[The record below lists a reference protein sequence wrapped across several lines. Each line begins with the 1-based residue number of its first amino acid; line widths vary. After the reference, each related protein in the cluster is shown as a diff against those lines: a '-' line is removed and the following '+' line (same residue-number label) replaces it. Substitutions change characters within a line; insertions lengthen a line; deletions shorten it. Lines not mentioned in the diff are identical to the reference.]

1 MRPDALVLLAHS
13 ILCSKLS
20 INPPPFSHSPHQL
33 LSINKVFLSSLY
45 IFSRNKCADTYSVH
59 KRGDELCLL
68 PLHLFS
74 LIQAYI
80 W

>member
-1 MRPDALVLLAHS
+1 MRPDALVLLAHFT
-13 ILCSKLS
+13 LCSKLS
-20 INPPPFSHSPHQL
+20 INNSDPPPPRQL

-45 IFSRNKCADTYSVH
+45 IFSRNKCADTYRIH
-59 KRGDELCLL
+59 KWGDEL
-68 PLHLFS
+68 PLHLLS